1 MLISH
6 LLHNVCVI
14 HLRFSLY
21 INKNHYSMDFMSAV
35 NFSRAVLILI
45 FMLCLFLL
53 SADIKFHGELN
64 PMLILNLI
72 SVSFTTDAL
81 QY

>member
-1 MLISH
+1 
-6 LLHNVCVI
+6 
-14 HLRFSLY
+14 
-21 INKNHYSMDFMSAV
+21 MDFMSAV

>member
-21 INKNHYSMDFMSAV
+21 INNNHYSMDFMSAV
-35 NFSRAVLILI
+35 NSRAVLILI
-45 FMLCLFLL
+45 FMLCPFLL

-64 PMLILNLI
+64 PMLILNFI

>member
-21 INKNHYSMDFMSAV
+21 INKNNYSMDFMSAV
-35 NFSRAVLILI
+35 NFSSAVLILI
-45 FMLCLFLL
+45 FMLYLFLL
-53 SADIKFHGELN
+53 SADIKYHGELN